1 VPGDDWLVGDRRAA
15 AAERIYDVAI
25 DLMARSGINELDL
38 DELARRAHCS
48 RATIYRYVGGKR
60 QIRDGVVALVARRI
74 TETVRSQVGSMTGPE
89 RVTAAI
95 LSTLAAI
102 RSEPLCRLMIASIRG
117 GTREVSWLA
126 QMPLLAEFAAE
137 LAGLPRD
144 DPEPARWAVRVV
156 LSLMYWPAESDDA
169 ERQLVESFVAPAF
182 DQRL

>member
-1 VPGDDWLVGDRRAA
+1 
-15 AAERIYDVAI
+15 
-25 DLMARSGINELDL
+25 
-38 DELARRAHCS
+38 
-48 RATIYRYVGGKR
+48 
-60 QIRDGVVALVARRI
+60 
-74 TETVRSQVGSMTGPE
+74 
-89 RVTAAI
+89 
-95 LSTLAAI
+95 
-102 RSEPLCRLMIASIRG
+102 MIASIRG